1 MHTRTVSAEIP
12 VPQTRYAESDGL
24 SIAYQVF
31 GQGTTDLLFVPG
43 IVSHIELSWERPGFA
58 RMFRELGSHFR
69 VILFDKRGQGL
80 SDRFE
85 GVPTLEER
93 MDDVR
98 DVLRAVGSRRTVLL
112 AYSEGGPMGA
122 LFTAT
127 YPEMV
132 ERLILL
138 SSMARFSWAPDYPH
152 SPTIEEIHRYTSATW
167 GKPEAA
173 RMFAPSRAG
182 DLAFGEA
189 LARFQRQ
196 STSPSAIKRLQTA
209 NDQIDVRAILPQV
222 HRPTLIVQRR
232 RDRAVRVANGRYLA
246 DHLPEAEYLELP
258 GDDHFPWEGDAARVT
273 EAIVRF
279 AAATPSR
286 REEPPNE
293 RWLATVLFTDIVGST
308 ELAVRL
314 GDSAWRDLQQRFH
327 AGARSQLEAHRGR
340 EIDTAGDGLFAT
352 FDGPA
357 RAVRCASA
365 MVRDAKAIGLDL
377 RAGLHTGEVENAG
390 TKVSGMAVH
399 VGARISAQAGAGQV
413 LVSTT
418 VKDLVAGSG
427 LCFKERGLKSLKGVP
442 GNWPLFQAIDDG
454 PG

>member
-1 MHTRTVSAEIP
+1 M
-12 VPQTRYAESDGL
+12 

-31 GQGTTDLLFVPG
+31 GQGTTDLVFVPG
-43 IVSHIELSWERPGFA
+43 IVSHIELTWEQPGFA
-58 RMFRELGSHFR
+58 RVFRELGSHFR

-98 DVLRAVGSRRTVLL
+98 DVLRAVGSKRTVLL

-138 SSMARFSWAPDYPH
+138 SSMARFSRAPDYPH
-152 SPTIEEIHRYTSATW
+152 SPAIEEILRFTSATW
-167 GKPEAA
+167 GTPDAVA
-173 RMFAPSRAG
+173 LFAPSRVN
-182 DLAFGEA
+182 DVAFGEA
-189 LARFQRQ
+189 LARYQRQ
-196 STSPSAIKRLQTA
+196 STSPSAIKRLQMA

-222 HRPTLIVQRR
+222 HRPTLILHRR
-232 RDRAVRVANGRYLA
+232 RDRAVKVANGRYLA
-246 DHLPEAEYLELP
+246 DHLPHAEYLELP
-258 GDDHFPWEGDAARVT
+258 GDDHFFWEGDATRVT

-279 AAATPSR
+279 GTGRSARSETPSD
-286 REEPPNE
+286 E

-308 ELAVRL
+308 ELAARL

-327 AGARSQLEAHRGR
+327 AAARKELEAHRGR

-357 RAVRCASA
+357 RAVRCAAA
-365 MVRDAKAIGLDL
+365 MVRGARAIGLEL

-390 TKVSGMAVH
+390 AKVSGMAVH
-399 VGARISAQAGAGQV
+399 IGARISAQAGAGEV
-413 LVSTT
+413 LVSAT

-427 LCFKERGLKSLKGVP
+427 LRFEARGPTSLKGVP
-442 GNWPLFQAIDDG
+442 GEWPLFQAFDDAAG
-454 PG
+454 

>member
-1 MHTRTVSAEIP
+1 MSAEIP
-12 VPQTRYAESDGL
+12 APQTQYAESDDL

-31 GQGTTDLLFVPG
+31 GHGAIDLLFVPG
-43 IVSHIELSWERPGFA
+43 IASHIEMNWEDPDYA
-58 RMFRELGSHFR
+58 RMLRALGAHFR
-69 VILFDKRGQGL
+69 VIMFDKRGQGL

-98 DVLRAVGSRRTVLL
+98 DVMRSSGSTRAVLL
-112 AYSEGGPMGA
+112 AHSEGGPMSA
-122 LFTAT
+122 LFAAT

-138 SSMARFSWAPDYPH
+138 GSMARFSWAPDYPH
-152 SPTIEEIHRYTSATW
+152 RPTIEQILHSTATIW
-167 GKPEAA
+167 GKPESV
-173 RMFAPSRAG
+173 RLFAPSRVG
-182 DLAFGEA
+182 DAPFGEA
-189 LARFQRQ
+189 MARYQRQ
-196 STSPSAIKRLQTA
+196 STSPSAVKRLHAA

-222 HRPTLIVQRR
+222 RRPTLVVHRR
-232 RDRAVRVANGRYLA
+232 GDRAVNVANGRYLA
-246 DHLPEAEYLELP
+246 DHLPDAEYLELP
-258 GDDHFPWEGDAARVT
+258 GSDHIPFTGDVDRLV
-273 EAIVRF
+273 EAIVHFGCARSTR
-279 AAATPSR
+279 AEARTD
-286 REEPPNE
+286 E

-327 AGARSQLEAHRGR
+327 GMGRTELEAHRGR

-357 RAVRCASA
+357 RAVRCAAA
-365 MVRDAKAIGLDL
+365 MVRGAKDIGLDL

-390 TKVSGMAVH
+390 AKVSGMAVH
-399 VGARISAQAGAGQV
+399 VGARILAHAGAGEV

-418 VKDLVAGSG
+418 LKDLVAGSG
-427 LCFKERGLKSLKGVP
+427 LRFEERGITSLKGVP
-442 GNWPLFQAIDDG
+442 GDWPLFLALADVA
-454 PG
+454 

>member
-1 MHTRTVSAEIP
+1 MHTRPMSTEIP
-12 VPQTRYAESDGL
+12 VPQTQYAESDDL

-31 GQGTTDLLFVPG
+31 GQGAVDLVFVPG
-43 IVSHIELSWERPGFA
+43 IVSHIELNWEIPSYA
-58 RMFRELGSHFR
+58 RMLRELGSHFR
-69 VILFDKRGQGL
+69 VIMFDKRGQGL

-85 GVPTLEER
+85 GAPTLEER

-98 DVLRAVGSRRTVLL
+98 DVMRAVGSTRAVLL

-127 YPEMV
+127 YPDKV

-152 SPTIEEIHRYTSATW
+152 SPTIEQIHQHTAATW
-167 GKPEAA
+167 GKPEAVGL
-173 RMFAPSRAG
+173 FAPSRVG
-182 DLAFGEA
+182 DADFAEA
-189 LARFQRQ
+189 LARYQRQ
-196 STSPSAIKRLQTA
+196 STSPSAIKRLHTA

-222 HRPTLIVQRR
+222 RRPTLIVHRR
-232 RDRAVRVANGRYLA
+232 RDRAVKVANGRYLA

-258 GDDHFPWEGDAARVT
+258 GGDHFPYEGDADRLV

-279 AAATPSR
+279 GTSR
-286 REEPPNE
+286 SALPEARADE

-327 AGARSQLEAHRGR
+327 AIGRSELEAHRGR

-357 RAVRCASA
+357 RAVRCAAA
-365 MVRDAKAIGLDL
+365 MVRGVKDIGLDL

-390 TKVSGMAVH
+390 SKVSGMAVH
-399 VGARISAQAGAGQV
+399 VGARISAHAGAGEI

-427 LCFKERGLKSLKGVP
+427 LRFEERGIKALRGVP
-442 GNWPLFQAIDDG
+442 GDWPLFRAIAEIA
-454 PG
+454 

>member
-1 MHTRTVSAEIP
+1 MSTEIP
-12 VPQTRYAESDGL
+12 VPQTQYAVSDGL

-31 GQGTTDLLFVPG
+31 GHGAVDLVFVPG
-43 IVSHIELSWERPGFA
+43 IVSHIELNWEISAFA
-58 RMFRELGSHFR
+58 RMLRELGSHFR
-69 VILFDKRGQGL
+69 VIMFDKRGQGL

-98 DVLRAVGSRRTVLL
+98 DVMRAVGSTRAVLL

-138 SSMARFSWAPDYPH
+138 SSMARFSRAPDYPH
-152 SPTIEEIHRYTSATW
+152 SPTIEQIHQHTAATW
-167 GKPEAA
+167 GKPEAVHL
-173 RMFAPSRAG
+173 FAPSRIADAG
-182 DLAFGEA
+182 FGEA
-189 LARFQRQ
+189 LARYQRQ
-196 STSPSAIKRLQTA
+196 STSPSAIKRLHIA

-222 HRPTLIVQRR
+222 RRPTLIVHRR
-232 RDRAVRVANGRYLA
+232 RDRAVTVANGRYLA
-246 DHLPEAEYLELP
+246 DHLPDAEYLELP
-258 GDDHFPWEGDAARVT
+258 GGDHLPYEGDADRLV

-279 AAATPSR
+279 GTSR
-286 REEPPNE
+286 SSLPESRTDE

-314 GDSAWRDLQQRFH
+314 GDGAWRDLQQRFH
-327 AGARSQLEAHRGR
+327 AIGRSELEAHRGR

-357 RAVRCASA
+357 RAVRCAAA
-365 MVRDAKAIGLDL
+365 MVRGVKDIGLEI
-377 RAGLHTGEVENAG
+377 RAGLHTGEVESAG
-390 TKVSGMAVH
+390 SKVSGMAVH
-399 VGARISAQAGAGQV
+399 VGARISAYAGAGEV

-427 LCFKERGLKSLKGVP
+427 LRFEDCGIRSLKGVP
-442 GNWPLFQAIDDG
+442 GDWPLFRAIADIA
-454 PG
+454 